1 MKKIKFIFKIILL
14 SLFCITSVL
23 GEESKYF
30 IEGKKLFSN
39 QEFDESKFFFE
50 KDIVFNPKSE
60 NSYLYIAK
68 IFKKKNDDE
77 AEELNLNSVL
87 ILNPKNEEAIYMLMK
102 LKVKQSNFSETEKL
116 LDKFKM
122 VCSSICFKN
131 NEIKKSLLNLSTE
144 SKN

>member
-30 IEGKKLFSN
+30 IEGKKLFN
-39 QEFDESKFFFE
+39 NKEFGESKFFFE

-60 NSYLYIAK
+60 NSYLYLAK

>member
-1 MKKIKFIFKIILL
+1 
-14 SLFCITSVL
+14 
-23 GEESKYF
+23 
-30 IEGKKLFSN
+30 
-39 QEFDESKFFFE
+39 
-50 KDIVFNPKSE
+50 
-60 NSYLYIAK
+60 
-68 IFKKKNDDE
+68 
-77 AEELNLNSVL
+77 
-87 ILNPKNEEAIYMLMK
+87 MK

>member
-60 NSYLYIAK
+60 NSYLYLAK

>member
-30 IEGKKLFSN
+30 IEGKKLFNN

-60 NSYLYIAK
+60 NSYLYLAK

-122 VCSSICFKN
+122 VCSSICLKN

>member
-1 MKKIKFIFKIILL
+1 MYY
-14 SLFCITSVL
+14 FCLL

-30 IEGKKLFSN
+30 IEGKKLFN
-39 QEFDESKFFFE
+39 NKEFGESKFFFE

-60 NSYLYIAK
+60 NSYLYLAK

>member
-30 IEGKKLFSN
+30 IEGKKLFN
-39 QEFDESKFFFE
+39 NKEFGESKFFFE

-60 NSYLYIAK
+60 NSYLYLAK

-102 LKVKQSNFSETEKL
+102 LKVKQSNFLETEKL